1 MKVINVNYPIKYQNE
16 GDKYIPLFVVGTL
29 SQKKCP
35 QIALDLALHDKFELF
50 HTWKNSS
57 VYVTGYYVDTSQGSD
72 TEFEEELPEP
82 IMNLVKSKPV
92 ASYPTTTKQVKIVEL
107 KKDNHSNGKWKKA
120 SGHTVTPP
128 TPKKKT
134 KLVTPQKTIHSGADD
149 KKASGHTTIPHTLK
163 KKANLVTPQK
173 TSRFSIPSLSF

>member
-1 MKVINVNYPIKYQNE
+1 MK
-16 GDKYIPLFVVGTL
+16 FVVGTL
-29 SQKKCP
+29 SQEKCP

-107 KKDNHSNGKWKKA
+107 KKDNHSIHSGANDNKS
-120 SGHTVTPP
+120 SGHTATPP
-128 TPKKKT
+128 APKKKA
-134 KLVTPQKTIHSGADD
+134 KLVTPQKTG
-149 KKASGHTTIPHTLK
+149 
-163 KKANLVTPQK
+163 
-173 TSRFSIPSLSF
+173 RFSLPSLPF